1 MLPEAYV
8 LCDNDPRGRMLH
20 ANPVFGARLA
30 EEPQRDRVQQA
41 VDQMLEELSSRGHSQ
56 GNGSSSPLVREV
68 HGAKGKYTLRG
79 SYLGAPDAEAG
90 TTVFITLALTAVEPL
105 SEQALQQRFGLTR
118 RESEV
123 ARLIV
128 EGKSN
133 LAIATALGISPHTAH
148 HYTERVLLKLAVR
161 SRGEIAAKVLG
172 LSFQETE

>member
-1 MLPEAYV
+1 
-8 LCDNDPRGRMLH
+8 MLH
-20 ANPVFGARLA
+20 ANSVFGARLA
-30 EEPQRDRVQQA
+30 EEPRREQLQHA
-41 VDQMLEELSSRGHSQ
+41 IDQMIEELCSHRHNQ
-56 GNGSSSPLVREV
+56 DNGSGLPLVREV
-68 HGAKGKYTLRG
+68 CAAKGKYVLRG

-90 TTVFITLALTAVEPL
+90 TTVLIALALSAVEPL

-148 HYTERVLLKLAVR
+148 HYTERVLLKLGVR

-172 LSFQETE
+172 LAFQDAG

>member
-1 MLPEAYV
+1 
-8 LCDNDPRGRMLH
+8 MLH
-20 ANPVFGARLA
+20 ANPVFSARLA
-30 EEPQRDRVQQA
+30 QEPQRDRLQQA
-41 VDQMLEELSSRGHSQ
+41 IDQMIEELSSGSHSQ
-56 GNGSSSPLVREV
+56 DNGAGLPLVREV
-68 HGAKGKYTLRG
+68 RAAKGKYVLRG
-79 SYLGAPDAEAG
+79 SYLGAPDPEAG
-90 TTVFITLALTAVEPL
+90 TTVLIALALPEAEPL

-148 HYTERVLLKLAVR
+148 HYTERVLLKLGVR

-172 LSFQETE
+172 LAFQNTD